1 MLFTLQS
8 WVKII
13 HIKNETWIFCSF
25 QSANPKFFHQYHVF
39 FRFMFHLTCMCKPA
53 VLPQMIV
60 LCFEGPCTVFIL
72 IYPHWF
78 LLYPFKK
85 VCWLRVVLFSH
96 AALTHTHRFQTLS
109 WTRWNDWKANL
120 KFVQCHHWLVKIGEK
135 KQDEMKK
142 KKLCDYLQWRRHGKS
157 GHWVRKVPANQNT
170 GNIEGK
176 SVFRAIIVASW

>member
-1 MLFTLQS
+1 MSKNYSYKKWNMNFLFFS
-8 WVKII
+8 ISKSKVYSPIPC
-13 HIKNETWIFCSF
+13 F
-25 QSANPKFFHQYHVF
+25 F

-60 LCFEGPCTVFIL
+60 LCFDGPYTVFIL

-109 WTRWNDWKANL
+109 WTRWNDWKANICTMSPL
-120 KFVQCHHWLVKIGEK
+120 TGENWWK
-135 KQDEMKK
+135 KAGWNEK